1 MKVHATLITAP
12 TSDTPGTSLIVH
24 FDDRRYIFGHIAE
37 GTQRACIERKARLT
51 KVQDIFL
58 TGKTE
63 WATTGGLVGFLLTV
77 GDQRAEQSVATN
89 GPKGATPNPVTL
101 HGGDNLL
108 QTIAATRSFVF
119 RGALKMRVDEIEK
132 EMVGKGAWKDGNV
145 TVRALRISPSQPGSL
160 GSPKEGETTTWRPS
174 SPKSPKSPK
183 SPGARGKRSAKDME
197 DQKAERIKQL
207 KQVVEGMFDIQKS
220 VNKSNE
226 FEETDPLNQRG
237 KRSRTSSEEG
247 RGGGRDYS
255 NKGQSQMAGNDMDRP
270 LPPSEP
276 SNVAMSYIM
285 ITHDHRGKFLE
296 DKAKELGVP
305 FGRIRGL
312 LTRGQSITL
321 ENGRTI
327 HPHEVIEPNVV
338 GTGIAVCDLPDESY
352 VDGFVAHSE
361 WKDVKTITEKIGAFF
376 WILGSGMSNNPKL
389 AEFMK
394 QFPEAKHIIAAED
407 VSTDRI
413 AIGGA
418 AKFAIKMNEL
428 DPVFYP
434 KLHSAHKPAVEVPEN
449 TIPAETGLVFHIKPK
464 WELQIREKKNEFKR
478 DDEFNLHNVLRNVE
492 PEFHAIVAETHQNLK
507 NDPPQFEEF
516 PGCDVEVNTLG
527 TGSALPGRYR
537 NVSATLITIPGNCSI
552 FLDCGE
558 GTVGQMKRAFGI
570 AEYEKRLLDV
580 KVLYISHLHADHH
593 LGSINMLKKQTQL
606 LKASGQANRATYIV
620 APKRF
625 WTWLQDYS
633 SVEDFG
639 LSRLVFLQNE
649 YLRSSEVG
657 SFSTG
662 KMMEFKKPPQ
672 YMKMCEELGI
682 KEWVTA
688 PAHHCQSSFTMAAT
702 FKDGFK
708 LAYSGD
714 TRPTDSFTIIG
725 KGATLLVHE
734 ATFDDELI
742 GEAVAKKHSTI
753 GEAIQAGKD
762 MNARKTA
769 LVHFSQR
776 YPKAPAFAENDKGDV
791 VYGSDYMRFKVGE
804 INRFKRLVKGLETI
818 FKDPEAEEELEA
830 EGEAQK

>member
-1 MKVHATLITAP
+1 MKVHATLITTP

-24 FDDRRYIFGHIAE
+24 FDDRRYIFGHMAE
-37 GTQRACIERKARLT
+37 GTQRACIERKARIT

-58 TGKTE
+58 TGRIE

-77 GDQRAEQSVATN
+77 GDQRGEQLAAVN

-119 RGALKMRVDEIEK
+119 RGALKMRVDEIER
-132 EMVGKGAWKDGNV
+132 EMLGKGAWKDGNV
-145 TVRALRISPSQPGSL
+145 TVRALRISPSQPS
-160 GSPKEGETTTWRPS
+160 SPKEGETTTCKPT
-174 SPKSPKSPK
+174 SPKSPK
-183 SPGARGKRSAKDME
+183 SPGSRGKRSANDME

-207 KQVVEGMFDIQKS
+207 KQVVKGMFDIQKS

-247 RGGGRDYS
+247 RGGGKDYS
-255 NKGQSQMAGNDMDRP
+255 KKGQSQMAGNDMDRP

-296 DKAKELGVP
+296 DKAQELGVP
-305 FGRIRGL
+305 FGKIRGS
-312 LTRGQSITL
+312 LTRGESVTL
-321 ENGRTI
+321 ENGRTV
-327 HPHEVIEPNVV
+327 HPHEVLEPNVS
-338 GTGIAVCDLPDESY
+338 GTGIAVCDLPDASY
-352 VDGFVAHSE
+352 VDGFVSHSE
-361 WKDVKTITEKIGAFF
+361 WKDVKTISEKVGAFF
-376 WILGSGMSNNPKL
+376 WILGSGMSNHPKL
-389 AEFMK
+389 VEFMK

-413 AIGGA
+413 AMGGA

-428 DPVFYP
+428 DPGFYP

-449 TIPAETGLVFHIKPK
+449 TIAAETGLVFHIKPK
-464 WELQIREKKNEFKR
+464 WEVKIRDKQDEFQG
-478 DDEFNLHNVLRNVE
+478 DDEFNLHNVLENVE
-492 PEFHAIVAETHQNLK
+492 PEFHAIVAETHQDLQN
-507 NDPPQFEEF
+507 NPPEFEEF
-516 PGCDVEVNTLG
+516 PGSDVEVNTLG
-527 TGSALPGRYR
+527 TGSSLPGRYR

-558 GTVGQMKRAFGI
+558 GTIGQMKRAFGI
-570 AEYEKRLLDV
+570 SEYEKRLLDV

-606 LKASGQANRATYIV
+606 LQARGEGNRPTYIL
-620 APKRF
+620 APERF

-633 SVEDFG
+633 TIEDFG
-639 LSRLVFLQNE
+639 LSRLIFLRNE
-649 YLRSSEVG
+649 YLRSSSIG
-657 SFSTG
+657 SFATG
-662 KMMEFKKPPQ
+662 QITEFKKPRQ
-672 YMKMCEELGI
+672 YTKMCEELGI
-682 KEWVTA
+682 QDWVTA
-688 PAHHCQSSFTMAAT
+688 PALHCQSSFTTAVT

-714 TRPTDSFTIIG
+714 TRPTETFTVIG
-725 KGATLLVHE
+725 KDATLLVHE

-742 GEAVAKKHSTI
+742 GEAIAKKHSTI
-753 GEAIQAGKD
+753 GEAIQAGRD
-762 MNARKTA
+762 MKARKTA

-776 YPKAPAFAENDKGDV
+776 YPKAPAFAEDDKGDV
-791 VYGSDYMRFKVGE
+791 VYGFDYMRFRVGE
-804 INRFKRLVKGLETI
+804 IRRFGRLVKGLETI
-818 FKDPEAEEELEA
+818 FKDPEAEEELEG
-830 EGEAQK
+830 EGVEEAQK